1 MNCCDIPAAPRALSS
16 VFSVEPQRTRRTQR
30 TTTTWGRGSRLGARS
45 LARTRVGGYTGIRG
59 FVLLLFLSVPAQAQD
74 QPLFTYRDAILT
86 GGFVLAARLV
96 HPLDERYATEL
107 QDSSAQA
114 NRKLQSLSTFV
125 RTTAAPGSYVI
136 GTTMYIAGRVA
147 KNHKLAS
154 LGLHGTEALV
164 VGELTAGLLKGVVG
178 RQRPFVEPRDANS
191 YRLFRGFT
199 GGNPFRSFPSGHAVA
214 AFAAAAAVTGETS
227 RNAPN
232 TRWIVGPILY
242 TGAALTGISRMYDN
256 QHWASDVLIGAAI
269 GTFAGLKV
277 VRYHDAHAD
286 NCIDRFFLTGSLMP
300 APDGG
305 HTLSWAIL
313 PASLVERSAR

>member
-1 MNCCDIPAAPRALSS
+1 MKYCFAWCLSLS
-16 VFSVEPQRTRRTQR
+16 
-30 TTTTWGRGSRLGARS
+30 
-45 LARTRVGGYTGIRG
+45 
-59 FVLLLFLSVPAQAQD
+59 LLFTARPAFAQEPPP
-74 QPLFTYRDAILT
+74 PLFTYRDAILA
-86 GGFVLAARLV
+86 GGFLVAARLV
-96 HPLDERYATEL
+96 HPLDDHYAARL
-107 QDSSAQA
+107 QDSSTQA
-114 NRKLQSLSTFV
+114 NRKLQSLATFV

-136 GTTMYIAGRVA
+136 GAGMYAVGRVA

-154 LGLHGTEALV
+154 LGLHGTEALAI
-164 VGELTAGLLKGVVG
+164 GELTAGVIKGVVG
-178 RQRPFVEPRDANS
+178 RQRPFVEPRNANS
-191 YRLFRGFT
+191 YQLFRGFRK
-199 GGNPFRSFPSGHAVA
+199 GNPFQSFPSGHAVA

-242 TGAALTGISRMYDN
+242 TGAALAGISRMYNN

-277 VRYHDAHAD
+277 VRYHDAHP
-286 NCIDRFFLTGSLMP
+286 NNRIDRFFLAASLMP

-305 HTLSWAIL
+305 RALSWSIL